1 MVTIH
6 DKGKVNV
13 LIVIIQASSM
23 IFFETRKVL
32 EIIYEIYFTYE
43 YSSVEVKVFL
53 CMAIRS
59 MIVWL

>member
-59 MIVWL
+59 MIV